1 MDDGEAV
8 SLFDFEIEDV
18 STGGVVAS
26 GETAVFVVVRD
37 EFGLLYYFLIA
48 VQQHTV
54 LLVVEVKLCKSVR
67 LHNFMS

>member
-26 GETAVFVVVRD
+26 AEAAVFVVVRD

-48 VQQHTV
+48 VLQHTV
-54 LLVVEVKLCKSVR
+54 VLIADVKLCKSVR